1 MNNLMAFSI
10 YFLFTTF
17 SLSACM
23 VFLSDLEFCKKEKQF
38 YALQQPLQCL
48 ILPIASVENSDKMFL
63 VLQYQ

>member
-1 MNNLMAFSI
+1 
-10 YFLFTTF
+10 
-17 SLSACM
+17 M

-48 ILPIASVENSDKMFL
+48 ILPIASVEISVENSDKMFL